1 MSFLKK
7 KQEKVGPVFF
17 EEDPSEIRFDQM
29 MDLVK
34 DLDTE
39 DYNRLKKAMDAGY
52 KAYQIVKGIDTDDG
66 TIPPSEFILHEKD
79 GE

>member
-1 MSFLKK
+1 MSIFKK
-7 KQEKVGPVFF
+7 KEGPKFF

-29 MDLVK
+29 MDLVR
-34 DLDTE
+34 DLDRK

-52 KAYQIVKGIDTDDG
+52 EAYQIVKGIDTDDKA
-66 TIPPSEFILHEKD
+66 PSPSEFILHEKE